1 MSHTSNPASDIARDP
16 SDCLILIT
24 KFVFLR
30 LFPEMG
36 YLDFFFFLIAVSI
49 QAFWLM
55 NFLRV
60 A

>member
-24 KFVFLR
+24 KFISRNGL
-30 LFPEMG
+30 LG
-36 YLDFFFFLIAVSI
+36 IFFFFIAVSI